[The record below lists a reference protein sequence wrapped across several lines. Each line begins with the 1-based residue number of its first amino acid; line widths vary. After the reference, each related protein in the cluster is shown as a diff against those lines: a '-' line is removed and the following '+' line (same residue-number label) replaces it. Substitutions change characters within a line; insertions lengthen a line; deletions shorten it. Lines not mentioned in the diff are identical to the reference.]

1 MRQLL
6 EKYHNNPD
14 DCELDPL
21 LKAVAVEVALYNRV
35 RYPWADIKPLYH
47 ILIDACLDQ
56 YKVDVVTEDDDET
69 ATLIGKTFVEKDE
82 SGTADLSSL
91 RDDTEIFIRCPSS
104 EDQGRKEI
112 HALLDMFRSEP
123 PFTIQRLSEILL
135 EPRKQYTK
143 MDKVLH
149 SLRIALMVTSTH
161 SEILN
166 LQAANDQ
173 PCGITASDFPLVNE
187 NPTSWYNEAAR
198 SNE

>member
-6 EKYHNNPD
+6 EKYRNNPD

-123 PFTIQRLSEILL
+123 PFTIHVVNIIICIRRDNLGCIIIL
-135 EPRKQYTK
+135 PYSTSWKK
-143 MDKVLH
+143 
-149 SLRIALMVTSTH
+149 MVTVGRYRP
-161 SEILN
+161 ILMCQKQTKYIR
-166 LQAANDQ
+166 L
-173 PCGITASDFPLVNE
+173 FRPLNMF
-187 NPTSWYNEAAR
+187 Y
-198 SNE
+198 